1 MSFTDL
7 VLKRRSVRRFSDK
20 PVKREDILAC
30 LEAARLAP
38 SACNSQPWKFIVVDD
53 PGKRA
58 RLAGRIFSGL
68 YSMNEFAKNAPVIIA
83 VVSEKMKFLAAVG
96 AQVRKTE
103 YYLTDIGIAGEHFV
117 LRARELGLGTCWIG
131 WFDEKALKEEL
142 GVPKDRKV
150 DVVIALGY
158 PAEDQVVPKNRKSLA
173 EIGAFNRYDGAL

>member
-83 VVSEKMKFLAAVG
+83 VVSEKMKFLATVG

-117 LRARELGLGTCWIG
+117 LRAR
-131 WFDEKALKEEL
+131 EL

-173 EIGAFNRYDGAL
+173 EIGAFNCYDGAL